1 MMAAGCVLV
10 RDQRV
15 AAGGFETWVETLA
28 EGLPASGVRTIV
40 LAIGAIR
47 ELRASRVVAIDAS
60 GDDVEQARIVLRAL
74 ESLAH
79 DGEHGV
85 FFSGGYPYIDIAA
98 LNLRQSPFAPV
109 LVMHGRHPSAM
120 EWIAAGP
127 PRKIVVPAPDYARVV
142 ARELRRRARWFRAI
156 GRVVT
161 IPHGV
166 PLPALGEK
174 LTRPL
179 SAPLAVAAV
188 TRLDED
194 TKRPL
199 DLIRIASRARERGV
213 ELLLTIAGGGPAEGA
228 MRGAAPDNVVF
239 AGVLSHERVLELLV
253 ASDVLL
259 STSESEAFGLAVA
272 EALASGCAVVAA
284 DAPGAIRE
292 MVTPS
297 TGARVPVGDIDAF
310 VDALASRGDVRAK
323 GAAGRKLIEQRFT
336 VERMLR
342 AYARLVH
349 RTGSRARLSWTVPAK
364 LLTSPSEATLPS
376 IRERL
381 FRWL

>member
-1 MMAAGCVLV
+1 MAAGCVLV

-28 EGLPASGVRTIV
+28 EGLPALGVRTIV
-40 LAIGAIR
+40 LAIGAVR
-47 ELRASRVVAIDAS
+47 ELRASRVIAIGAHD
-60 GDDVEQARIVLRAL
+60 DDVEQTRIVLRAL
-74 ESLAH
+74 ESLAR

-85 FFSGGYPYIDIAA
+85 FFSGGWPYLDIAA

-109 LVMHGRHPSAM
+109 LVMHGRHPSAL

-142 ARELRRRARWFRAI
+142 ARELRRRARRFRAM

-179 SAPLAVAAV
+179 SSPLAVAAV

-199 DLIRIASRARERGV
+199 DLIRIAARARERGV
-213 ELLLTIAGGGPAEGA
+213 ELRLTIAGGGPAEATMRSGA
-228 MRGAAPDNVVF
+228 PGNVVF

-310 VDALASRGDVRAK
+310 VDALASRSDVRAK
-323 GAAGRKLIEQRFT
+323 GAAGRKLIEERFT

-342 AYARLVH
+342 AYAQLVK
-349 RTGSRARLSWTVPAK
+349 RVGSRAHLSWTVAAR